1 MAKIIKVQKGTK
13 DILPQEMNL
22 WHKMEQNAQRIFS
35 NAGYGEIRTPI
46 FEATEL
52 FARGV
57 GDTTDI
63 VIGDGRYYRYV
74 KVVLPA
80 NG

>member
-1 MAKIIKVQKGTK
+1 MGNIIKIQKGTK
-13 DILPQEMNL
+13 DILPNEIDL
-22 WHKMEQNAQRIFS
+22 WQFMEQKALEVFS
-35 NAGYGEIRTPI
+35 YAGYKEIRTPI

-63 VIGDGRYYRYV
+63 
-74 KVVLPA
+74 A
-80 NG
+80 QT